1 MNYSNLQVA
10 WKNLFLK
17 SSGDHGTL
25 AFFKAKLSRSPV
37 PNKEPKKDVNASID
51 FLNTVVKGHWLACA
65 CDVLEIPDLDAHI
78 TLPPDLKKASPVE
91 QLHFIETIS
100 EQVVERLTLVSAA
113 FSRQPT
119 QDDGDTAFNYAR
131 ILCHYGSLVVEFRDA
146 WAEGD
151 GDRILQ
157 CWKLFMPHFQMAGS
171 SKYALEALRLQFQVG
186 VVLSPNLAHQIK
198 WNRFVNTK
206 GGSGRNI
213 PCDLFNEHMNKLI
226 KDIILHMG
234 PNLTEN
240 ALKKAVRSV
249 SSIQTICERFDKE
262 TGVPVITS
270 AHSTVSDTSDIR
282 KTVSVVRNYK
292 LLNPIPSRK
301 HSSFPRL
308 KLDPLHKWDKEKA
321 KTWINEKKTTYLK
334 FLGKFRSTA
343 NGESDG
349 ETDDSSE
356 N

>member
-1 MNYSNLQVA
+1 MSEVA

-25 AFFKAKLSRSPV
+25 AFFKAKLSRSSV

-213 PCDLFNEHMNKLI
+213 PCDL
-226 KDIILHMG
+226 
-234 PNLTEN
+234 TEN

-270 AHSTVSDTSDIR
+270 AHSTVSDTS
-282 KTVSVVRNYK
+282 
-292 LLNPIPSRK
+292 RK

-321 KTWINEKKTTYLK
+321 KTWINEKKTAYLK